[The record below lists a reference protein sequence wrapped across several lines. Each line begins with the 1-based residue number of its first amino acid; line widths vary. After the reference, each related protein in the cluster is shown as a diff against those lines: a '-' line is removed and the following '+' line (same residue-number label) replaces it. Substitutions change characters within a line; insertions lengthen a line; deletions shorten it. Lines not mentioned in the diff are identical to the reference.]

1 MNKDWRLFL
10 SIVLLFVIVGS
21 ITGCFVIAPLPPPPP
36 EECEKENL
44 PEGVIY
50 WDEAKY
56 HIGEECTVCGHVV
69 EAQYV
74 TYMRGTPTFLNI
86 GKPVSCPDSFRVVI
100 RDECRPNF
108 PEVPER
114 CYFDRC
120 VYVTGLIVAD
130 EGVPQIEICY
140 PSQIK
145 CY

>member
-1 MNKDWRLFL
+1 MSRDWRLFL
-10 SIVLLFVIVGS
+10 AIVLLFVIVGP
-21 ITGCFVIAPLPPPPP
+21 ITGCMVMAPLSPPPP
-36 EECEKENL
+36 EECEKGNL

-50 WDEAKY
+50 WDEAN
-56 HIGEECTVCGHVV
+56 HHVGEECTVCGYVV
-69 EAQYV
+69 EAQYA
-74 TYMRGTPTFLNI
+74 TQMREKPTFLKI

-120 VYVTGLIVAD
+120 VYVTGLITAD
-130 EGVPQIEICY
+130 EGVPQIEICA

-145 CY
+145 CH